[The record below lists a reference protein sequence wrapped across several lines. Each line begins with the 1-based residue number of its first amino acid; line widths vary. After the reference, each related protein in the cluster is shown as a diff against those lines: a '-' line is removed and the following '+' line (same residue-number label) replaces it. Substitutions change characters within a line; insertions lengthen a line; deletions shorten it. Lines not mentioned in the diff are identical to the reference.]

1 MRTMKTALILGA
13 TSDIANACSEQLAQQ
28 GYRLQLAGRNETS
41 LNTIKSDLD
50 EKDSFTRAL
59 TNKLSR
65 PFIFGPI

>member
-1 MRTMKTALILGA
+1 MEIAKKQKAKGKGA
-13 TSDIANACSEQLAQQ
+13 KGKQVE
-28 GYRLQLAGRNETS
+28 ETHDEERRVE
-41 LNTIKSDLD
+41 TKEEEEVYDLD